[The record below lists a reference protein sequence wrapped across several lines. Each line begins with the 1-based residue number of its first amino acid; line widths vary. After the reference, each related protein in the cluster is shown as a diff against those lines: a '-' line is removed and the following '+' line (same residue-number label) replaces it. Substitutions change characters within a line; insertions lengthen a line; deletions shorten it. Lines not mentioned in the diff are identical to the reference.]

1 MASFGEILKRERELR
16 GISLREISEATKI
29 GIRTLEALENSRI
42 EDLPGGLFN
51 KGFIRAYSIHVG
63 IDPDEMINN
72 YLYDVG
78 QMEEKDPL
86 ESLRAM
92 IPAEKTNASTRWRQW
107 TILGGILA
115 GGLLLFFVLSLS
127 TPSLQG
133 DSNQHSA
140 MEKKEI
146 PPVVQP
152 VREVPASPDLEAGSA
167 EPEKEIVLPAPTPP
181 TEKRPI
187 SLPDLLTLDLVVK
200 RFALLRVQC
209 DGTEVLNKRLE
220 PGARRSFTCKEVQIS
235 ASDSGAFRYRVD
247 GTDWVTPG
255 AAGTPLQRLHLTPAS
270 KGDGQKDRDR

>member
-29 GIRTLEALENSRI
+29 GIRPLEALEDSRI

-51 KGFIRAYSIHVG
+51 KGFIRAYALHVG

-92 IPAEKTNASTRWRQW
+92 IPVEKRNASARWQQW

-115 GGLLLFFVLSLS
+115 GGLLLFLALSLS
-127 TPSLQG
+127 SPSLQG
-133 DSNQHSA
+133 DSNQNPA

-146 PPVVQP
+146 PPVVRP
-152 VREVPASPDLEAGSA
+152 VREEPSLPDLEAGRA
-167 EPEKEIVLPAPTPP
+167 EPEKKIVLPAPRPP
-181 TEKRPI
+181 TEKKPI
-187 SLPDLLTLDLVVK
+187 SVPNFLTLDLEVK
-200 RFALLRVQC
+200 RSALLRVQC
-209 DGTEVLNKRLE
+209 DGTEVLNKRLD
-220 PGARRSFTCKEVQIS
+220 PGARRSFTCKDVQIS
-235 ASDSGAFRYRVD
+235 ASDSGAFQYRLD
-247 GTDWVTPG
+247 RTDWITPG
-255 AAGTPLQRLHLTPAS
+255 KAGTPLQELHLTPAS
-270 KGDGQKDRDR
+270 KENAKQEWE